1 MSESTNKKRTA
12 VIAAA
17 TAAALVLT
25 GTVAWNMAT
34 DQTKLNEFTEKDPGK
49 YEVELDENF
58 DTADPWL
65 NKDVF
70 VKNNGDNPVI
80 VRVRLE
86 EFYDLTYRNGT
97 DYNVAEG
104 YSQTPPTEGSSAIF
118 KADALTASTG
128 QDGNN
133 YKAADSSTHLTD
145 KVALNFNEGVATM
158 AEYNAMDDTAKA
170 AIKWVVDSDGWCYYT
185 RALLAGE
192 TTEYLLDDVDFNE
205 EIFDA
210 AYDAPYNLDYKIN
223 VRLQAI
229 SADLDDFGSHL
240 NDEQWTNVAYI
251 DNEGNEITD
260 NAGRIIADDADN
272 NYEIL
277 DNSTI
282 TDEALEL
289 VVKIKNDSNIYRNE
303 DTAIAVSVSTAEE
316 LKAALTDKNVHSV
329 LLTENITT
337 SDFFQ
342 IGRNKLIELGDY
354 KLTGTKPGGYL
365 LQVYNN
371 AEVIVRHG
379 TVDLTNGC
387 NFSIIQGGT
396 VKLVDTD
403 VNADSN
409 CQFGLWLY
417 SNASRVEMYN
427 SSIISQRGIMHNPGT
442 DNSSIYLDNSSV
454 ISTLGAA
461 TVQNGDGAK
470 NVNVVIRNNSYVE
483 GAGSGLWLSEGWT
496 LDARDSEIVAK
507 GAKDAAILENHNA
520 SPKNAY
526 LENVTL
532 TAKELGY
539 YKVGDYPLVM
549 KNCTVNVTAADGA
562 RANGMF
568 IRSGDVTL
576 DNVNINVN
584 KGTGEELL
592 TDEYLNSKYADGNE
606 ATRNF
611 SNYEALQ
618 IVLNSYDSINLNI
631 IGGSYTTNVDGAKSV
646 YIYDEGYNIHT
657 EGSSFEY
664 PYTFANTITVSGA
677 PTFTPTFTFADSYK
691 NTTVTK

>member
-1 MSESTNKKRTA
+1 MADSTNKKRTA

-58 DTADPWL
+58 DKADPWL

-205 EIFDA
+205 EIFDV

-229 SADLDDFGSHL
+229 SADLVDYGAKD
-240 NDEQWTNVAYI
+240 NKAQWTNVDGGREIAAT
-251 DNEGNEITD
+251 DNPFEITANSD
-260 NAGRIIADDADN
+260 ITDDAENLVIGIKNTYTNPYANDDGSIAVKVSTFAELEAAIN
-272 NYEIL
+272 DPTIHSIL
-277 DNSTI
+277 LVDDILIDSYGIDYSTYMDVQSDKLI
-282 TDEALEL
+282 DLGHYTINKTHGTNKVFRVGENVSFALKHGTILCHKNMLLENEAGSNVEL
-289 VVKIKNDSNIYRNE
+289 VDIQA
-303 DTAIAVSVSTAEE
+303 TADECTYSTSGMR
-316 LKAALTDKNVHSV
+316 V
-329 LLTENITT
+329 
-337 SDFFQ
+337 
-342 IGRNKLIELGDY
+342 LGDI
-354 KLTGTKPGGYL
+354 KL
-365 LQVYNN
+365 
-371 AEVIVRHG
+371 
-379 TVDLTNGC
+379 
-387 NFSIIQGGT
+387 
-396 VKLVDTD
+396 
-403 VNADSN
+403 
-409 CQFGLWLY
+409 
-417 SNASRVEMYN
+417 YN
-427 SSIISQRGIMHNPGT
+427 SSFTFATTARRPIGAVLLGSNANLYLN
-442 DNSSIYLDNSSV
+442 NSSITSNNVAAITSITQRNVSTDIV
-454 ISTLGAA
+454 IE
-461 TVQNGDGAK
+461 
-470 NVNVVIRNNSYVE
+470 NNSVVQ
-483 GAGSGLWLSEGWT
+483 GVDNGILLWTDW
-496 LDARDSEIVAK
+496 
-507 GAKDAAILENHNA
+507 
-520 SPKNAY
+520 
-526 LENVTL
+526 TL
-532 TAKELGY
+532 TAKDSEIIGRAAISENHNYSPKSVNLENTTLTATELGY

-549 KNCTVNVTAADGA
+549 KNCVVNTTGADGV
-562 RANGMF
+562 RAGGLF
-568 IRSGDVTL
+568 IRSGDITL
-576 DNVNINVN
+576 DNVNININ
-584 KGTGEELL
+584 KGTGADDML
-592 TDEYLNSKYADGNE
+592 TDEYLNTQYASE
-606 ATRNF
+606 SQATRCF
-611 SNYEALQ
+611 PNYDPLQ

-657 EGSSFEY
+657 EGSGFEY